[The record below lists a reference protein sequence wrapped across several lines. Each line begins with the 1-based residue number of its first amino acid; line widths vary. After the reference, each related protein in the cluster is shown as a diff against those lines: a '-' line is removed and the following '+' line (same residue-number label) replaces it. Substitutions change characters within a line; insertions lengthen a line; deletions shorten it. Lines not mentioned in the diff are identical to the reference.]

1 MLINKYIN
9 WSELMKKIKFL
20 ALVAAVIAAVLLY
33 NFLNTLDEK
42 ASVEVVKTGVV
53 IASANIPPNTPITD
67 DMLEIKQLPV
77 EAAHTEAVVNEA
89 AAIGKFSKYEIMAG
103 EQVLYT
109 KLISPEGGGGDGTLA
124 YEIKPGMRA
133 ISIGVGNLSGLVG
146 MIRPHNTV
154 DVIAQLAREEKQA
167 DGEDKTIDYTTM
179 IAENVKVLAVD
190 DVISQEGKKINTE
203 TGAAYTSVTL
213 QVTTH
218 QAMELN
224 MSEYKGQLRLILRSP
239 LDEELVKP
247 STIKF
252 DDIIIN

>member
-1 MLINKYIN
+1 
-9 WSELMKKIKFL
+9 MKKIKFL

-53 IASANIPPNTPITD
+53 TASVNIPPNTPITD
-67 DMLEIKQLPV
+67 DMLDIKQLPV
-77 EAAHTEAVVNEA
+77 EAVHAEAVVNEA

-154 DVIAQLAREEKQA
+154 DIIAQLSKEEKQP
-167 DGEDKTIDYTTM
+167 DGGEKTIDYTTM
-179 IAENVKVLAVD
+179 IAENIKVLAVD
-190 DVISQEGKKINTE
+190 DVISQEGKTKNSE
-203 TGAAYTSVTL
+203 TGTSYTSVTL
-213 QVTTH
+213 QVTAH

-239 LDEELVKP
+239 LDEDIVKP
-247 STIKF
+247 PTIKF

>member
-1 MLINKYIN
+1 
-9 WSELMKKIKFL
+9 MKKIKFL

-33 NFLNTLDEK
+33 KFLNTLDEK
-42 ASVEVVKTGVV
+42 ASVEVVRTGVV
-53 IASANIPPNTPITD
+53 TASVNIPPNTPITD
-67 DMLEIKQLPV
+67 DMVDIKQLPV
-77 EAAHTEAVVNEA
+77 EAAHAEAVVNEA

-146 MIRPHNTV
+146 MIKPKNTV
-154 DVIAQLAREEKQA
+154 DIIAQFQKTEKQPDGEEKIT
-167 DGEDKTIDYTTM
+167 EYTTM
-179 IAENVKVLAVD
+179 IAENITVLAVD
-190 DVISQEGKKINTE
+190 DVISQEGKAINVE
-203 TGAAYTSVTL
+203 TGSAYTSVTL
-213 QVTTH
+213 QVTVY

-224 MSEYKGQLRLILRSP
+224 MSEHTGQLRLILRSP
-239 LDEELVKP
+239 LDDAIVNPP
-247 STIKF
+247 SITF

>member
-1 MLINKYIN
+1 
-9 WSELMKKIKFL
+9 MKKIKFL

-33 NFLNTLDEK
+33 KFLNTLDEK
-42 ASVEVVKTGVV
+42 ASVEVVRTGVV
-53 IASANIPPNTPITD
+53 TASVNIPPNTPITD
-67 DMLEIKQLPV
+67 DMVDIKQLPV
-77 EAAHTEAVVNEA
+77 EAAHAEAVVNEA

-154 DVIAQLAREEKQA
+154 DIIAQFQKTEKQPDGEEKIT
-167 DGEDKTIDYTTM
+167 EYTTM
-179 IAENVKVLAVD
+179 IAENITVLAVD
-190 DVISQEGKKINTE
+190 DVISQEGKAINVE
-203 TGAAYTSVTL
+203 TGSAYTSVTL
-213 QVTTH
+213 QVTVY

-224 MSEYKGQLRLILRSP
+224 MSEHTGQLRLILRSP
-239 LDEELVKP
+239 LDDAIVNPP
-247 STIKF
+247 SITF

>member
-1 MLINKYIN
+1 
-9 WSELMKKIKFL
+9 MKKIKFL
-20 ALVAAVIAAVLLY
+20 ALVVAVIAAVLLY
-33 NFLNTLDEK
+33 KFLNTLDQK

-53 IASANIPPNTPITD
+53 MASVNIPPNTPITD
-67 DMLEIKQLPV
+67 DMLDIKQLPV
-77 EAAHTEAVVNEA
+77 EAAHAEAVVNEA

-154 DVIAQLAREEKQA
+154 DIIAQFQKSEKQT
-167 DGEDKTIDYTTM
+167 DGGEKIIDYTTM
-179 IAENVKVLAVD
+179 IAENIKVLAVD
-190 DVISQEGKKINTE
+190 DVISQEGKTKNPE
-203 TGAAYTSVTL
+203 TGTAYTSVTL
-213 QVTTH
+213 QVTVY

-239 LDEELVKP
+239 LDEDIIRPP
-247 STIKF
+247 SITF

>member
-1 MLINKYIN
+1 
-9 WSELMKKIKFL
+9 MKKIKFL

-53 IASANIPPNTPITD
+53 TASVNIPPNTPITD
-67 DMLEIKQLPV
+67 DMLDMKQLPV
-77 EAAHTEAVVNEA
+77 EAVHAEAVVNEA

-154 DVIAQLAREEKQA
+154 DIIAQLAKEEKQP
-167 DGEDKTIDYTTM
+167 DGEEKTIDYTTM
-179 IAENVKVLAVD
+179 IAENIKVLAVD
-190 DVISQEGKKINTE
+190 DVISQEGKSKNSE
-203 TGAAYTSVTL
+203 TGTSYTSVTL
-213 QVTTH
+213 QVTAH

-239 LDEELVKP
+239 LDEDIVKP
-247 STIKF
+247 PTIKF

>member
-1 MLINKYIN
+1 
-9 WSELMKKIKFL
+9 MKKIKFL
-20 ALVAAVIAAVLLY
+20 ALVVAVIAAVLLY
-33 NFLNTLDEK
+33 KFLNTLDQK

-53 IASANIPPNTPITD
+53 MASVNIPPNTPITD
-67 DMLEIKQLPV
+67 DMLDIKQLPV
-77 EAAHTEAVVNEA
+77 EAAHAEAVVNEA

-154 DVIAQLAREEKQA
+154 DIIAQFQKSEKQT
-167 DGEDKTIDYTTM
+167 DGGEKIIDYTTM
-179 IAENVKVLAVD
+179 IAENIKVLAVD
-190 DVISQEGKKINTE
+190 DVISQEGKTKNPE
-203 TGAAYTSVTL
+203 TGTAYTSVTL
-213 QVTTH
+213 QVTVY

-239 LDEELVKP
+239 LDEDIVRPP
-247 STIKF
+247 SITF

>member
-1 MLINKYIN
+1 
-9 WSELMKKIKFL
+9 MKKIKFL

-109 KLISPEGGGGDGTLA
+109 KLISPEGG
-124 YEIKPGMRA
+124 EWNSCI
-133 ISIGVGNLSGLVG
+133 
-146 MIRPHNTV
+146 
-154 DVIAQLAREEKQA
+154 
-167 DGEDKTIDYTTM
+167 
-179 IAENVKVLAVD
+179 
-190 DVISQEGKKINTE
+190 
-203 TGAAYTSVTL
+203 
-213 QVTTH
+213 
-218 QAMELN
+218 
-224 MSEYKGQLRLILRSP
+224 
-239 LDEELVKP
+239 
-247 STIKF
+247 
-252 DDIIIN
+252 

>member
-1 MLINKYIN
+1 
-9 WSELMKKIKFL
+9 MKKIKFL

-33 NFLNTLDEK
+33 NFHNTLDEK

-53 IASANIPPNTPITD
+53 IASVNISPNTPITD
-67 DMLEIKQLPV
+67 DMLDIKQLPV
-77 EAAHTEAVVNEA
+77 EAAHAEAVVNEA

-154 DVIAQLAREEKQA
+154 DIIAQLAKEEKQP
-167 DGEDKTIDYTTM
+167 DGEEKTIDYTTM
-179 IAENVKVLAVD
+179 IAENIKVLAVD
-190 DVISQEGKKINTE
+190 DVISQEGKSKNSE
-203 TGAAYTSVTL
+203 TGTSYTSVTL
-213 QVTTH
+213 QVTVH

-239 LDEELVKP
+239 LDEDIVKP
-247 STIKF
+247 PTIKF

>member
-1 MLINKYIN
+1 
-9 WSELMKKIKFL
+9 MKKIKFL

-53 IASANIPPNTPITD
+53 TASVNIPPNTPITD
-67 DMLEIKQLPV
+67 DMLDMKQLPV
-77 EAAHTEAVVNEA
+77 EAVHAEAVINEA

-154 DVIAQLAREEKQA
+154 DIIAQLAKEEKQP
-167 DGEDKTIDYTTM
+167 DGEEKTIDYTTM
-179 IAENVKVLAVD
+179 IAENIKVLAVD
-190 DVISQEGKKINTE
+190 DVISQEGKSKNSE
-203 TGAAYTSVTL
+203 TGTSYTSVTL
-213 QVTTH
+213 QVTVH

-239 LDEELVKP
+239 LDEDIVKP
-247 STIKF
+247 PTIKF

>member
-1 MLINKYIN
+1 M
-9 WSELMKKIKFL
+9 
-20 ALVAAVIAAVLLY
+20 VVAVIAAVLIY
-33 NFLNTLDEK
+33 KFLNTLDQK
-42 ASVEVVKTGVV
+42 ANVVVVKTGVV
-53 IASANIPPNTPITD
+53 MASVNNHPNTPKTD
-67 DMLEIKQLPV
+67 DMLDIKQLPV
-77 EAAHTEAVVNEA
+77 EAAHAEAVVNEA

-167 DGEDKTIDYTTM
+167 DGEEKTIDYTTM
-179 IAENVKVLAVD
+179 IAENIKVLAVD
-190 DVISQEGKKINTE
+190 NVLSQEGKTINAE
-203 TGAAYTSVTL
+203 TGNAYTSVTL
-213 QVTTH
+213 QVTAH

-224 MSEYKGQLRLILRSP
+224 MSEYKGHLRLILRSP
-239 LDEELVKP
+239 LDEELVRP